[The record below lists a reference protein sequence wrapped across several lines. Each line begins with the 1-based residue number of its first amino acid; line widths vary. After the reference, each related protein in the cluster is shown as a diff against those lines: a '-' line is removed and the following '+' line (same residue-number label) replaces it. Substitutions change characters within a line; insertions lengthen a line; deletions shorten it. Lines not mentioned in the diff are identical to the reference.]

1 MTSDPD
7 DLTLTRAVTAGDT
20 AAKELFAAR
29 FRDRLVYLAGKKG
42 VPTADCEDVA
52 DETLITAFDQLSRGV
67 FRGESSIGTWLEKIL
82 RGKAADFWRK
92 GDNKVRRV
100 SLDEGREGAG
110 EEGPGAALVSAETDP
125 VLRVMVQEILTRMS
139 AKHRRVL
146 LLNQVQGYTTEE
158 IGKIVGWPAGTVGRV
173 LASAK
178 AKFKDLVL
186 ESEESG
192 GERRL
197 EE

>member
-1 MTSDPD
+1 MTNDPD
-7 DLTLTRAVTAGDT
+7 DLTLTRAVTAGDR
-20 AAKELFAAR
+20 AAEEIFAAR
-29 FRDRLVYLAGKKG
+29 FRDRLVFLAGKRG
-42 VPTADCEDVA
+42 VPAADREDVA
-52 DETLITAFDQLSRGV
+52 DETLITAFDQLRRGV

-92 GDNKVRRV
+92 GDNRLRRV
-100 SLDEGREGAG
+100 SLDEGG
-110 EEGPGAALVSAETDP
+110 EEVGKEPGAALVSAHADP
-125 VLRVMVQEILTRMS
+125 VLSLMVREILTRMS
-139 AKHRRVL
+139 AKHRRIL
-146 LLNQVQGYTTEE
+146 LLNQVDGYTTKE

-192 GERRL
+192 GE
-197 EE
+197 